1 MTHLDPFAK
10 AVLTMR
16 TAQKDYFKKP
26 ITGKLLAA
34 KAAEKIVDELID
46 KQLGTLELPFTEQLE
61 PEEIP
66 Y

>member
-1 MTHLDPFAK
+1 MKPLEPFAK

-34 KAAEKIVDELID
+34 KAAEKIVDDLLD
-46 KQLGTLELPFTEQLE
+46 KQLGQLDLPFCEQLE
-61 PEEIP
+61 PEKIP